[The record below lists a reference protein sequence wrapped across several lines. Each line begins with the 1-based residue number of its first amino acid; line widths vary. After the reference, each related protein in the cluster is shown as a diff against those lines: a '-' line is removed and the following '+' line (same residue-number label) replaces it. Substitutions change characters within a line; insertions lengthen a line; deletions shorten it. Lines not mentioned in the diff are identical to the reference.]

1 MLPSVVQ
8 NATGQIVRHDGRG
21 RSARPTVAP
30 VIRSSHAVAAPASI
44 THAVLTDVTAWKL
57 WSPHVQRVEAP
68 TRVIESAGWTGLVKP
83 WFGPTTVME
92 VTWCEPGRGIRWTS
106 TAVGHRLDYADLIE
120 ADSEGRCTVTMTA
133 RVSGPVGPLVQTLV
147 GPLSAYGQRRRL
159 TRLAALAEFLH
170 SRAIV
175 YTT

>member
-1 MLPSVVQ
+1 M
-8 NATGQIVRHDGRG
+8 TR
-21 RSARPTVAP
+21 
-30 VIRSSHAVAAPASI
+30 VIRSSHPVAAPASVA
-44 THAVLTDVTAWKL
+44 HAVLTDVTAWKL

-68 TRVIESAGWTGLVKP
+68 SQVIEAAGWTALVKP

-106 TAVGHRLDYADLIE
+106 AAAGHRLDYADLIE
-120 ADSEGRCTVTMTA
+120 PDSEGRCTVTMTA
-133 RVSGPVGPLVQTLV
+133 QVSGPVGPLVQAAV

-170 SRAIV
+170 RRAIV
-175 YTT
+175 YAI